1 MASRKVTSTE
11 QTLSNGS
18 LVSKEQLVTQRLQ
31 NQDKSLMPTTVF
43 ILMHVLDYELWM
55 CAQEEQAQC
64 ILGTREQP
72 WSHKVS
78 KGNMQRRFP
87 PGGCSSSAGQPSL
100 IKPPSALLA
109 ADTH

>member
-43 ILMHVLDYELWM
+43 ILMHVLDYELWIVCTGGAGSVHSGNKRTAM
-55 CAQEEQAQC
+55 
-64 ILGTREQP
+64 
-72 WSHKVS
+72 VS
-78 KGNMQRRFP
+78 QSQQRKHPDKISPRWV
-87 PGGCSSSAGQPSL
+87 Q
-100 IKPPSALLA
+100 
-109 ADTH
+109 